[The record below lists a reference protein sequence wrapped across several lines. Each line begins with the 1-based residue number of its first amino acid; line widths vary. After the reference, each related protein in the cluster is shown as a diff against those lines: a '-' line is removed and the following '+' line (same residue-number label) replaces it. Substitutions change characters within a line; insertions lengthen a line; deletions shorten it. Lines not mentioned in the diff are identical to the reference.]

1 MKRMYN
7 FFFSIMLYFC
17 ITFANVVLSSS
28 AANAMFWTIE
38 DASDGDSR
46 QQLLGGRADLY
57 LPAHADQLCDGDPS
71 GRQHVHQSPRPR
83 HEVHIL

>member
-1 MKRMYN
+1 
-7 FFFSIMLYFC
+7 
-17 ITFANVVLSSS
+17 
-28 AANAMFWTIE
+28 MFWTIE
-38 DASDGDSR
+38 DASDGESR

>member
-1 MKRMYN
+1 
-7 FFFSIMLYFC
+7 MLHFC

-38 DASDGDSR
+38 NASDCESR
-46 QQLLGGRADLY
+46 QQLLSGWADLY